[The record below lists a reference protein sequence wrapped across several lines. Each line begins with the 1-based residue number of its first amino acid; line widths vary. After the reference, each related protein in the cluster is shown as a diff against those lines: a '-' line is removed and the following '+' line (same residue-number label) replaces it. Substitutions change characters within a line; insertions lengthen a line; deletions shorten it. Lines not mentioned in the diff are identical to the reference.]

1 MVRMTDEQLVEYI
14 VSGGMVE
21 GPEQASEGYLAALEK
36 LLVGVADSEF
46 WGLAH
51 YYEAIKGAPTI
62 NAYMAGV
69 ALLQDEMGHATVAH
83 RLLRDIGVDTDYL
96 IYHRPLEE
104 LRHPYFFDIPMD
116 SWAEFAVATGLLD
129 RAGFH
134 LLGDI
139 YEGTSYA
146 PWKRALV
153 KVHREEDF
161 HMRLGERWMAKLG
174 ETDEGR
180 EEVQKA
186 IDWMFIMGLEF
197 FGQPDERKKNVGQL
211 NYRLR
216 SKPNDQIR
224 QGWLADCVPLM
235 ERLGYQ
241 VPAHF
246 DTATSQYVV
255 DCPFPL
261 DFDESAKRWRMED
274 GAVGWDR
281 VLERWKRRG
290 PGVEFCIEQV
300 RAGYRELR
308 GKAA

>member
-1 MVRMTDEQLVEYI
+1 MTEEQLVEHI
-14 VSGGMVE
+14 AGGGMIE
-21 GPEQASEGYLAALEK
+21 GPEQATDGYLHALEK

-51 YYEAIKGAPTI
+51 YYDAIKAAPSI

-83 RLLRDIGVDTDYL
+83 RLLRDIGVDTEYL

-104 LRHPYFFDIPMD
+104 LRHPYFFDIPMA

-174 ETDEGR
+174 ESDRGC
-180 EEVQKA
+180 EEVQRA

-211 NYRLR
+211 RYHLR

-224 QGWLADCVPLM
+224 QGWLADCVPM
-235 ERLGYQ
+235 IQRLGYR
-241 VPAHF
+241 VPAHL
-246 DTATSQYVV
+246 DPDSGQYVI

-261 DFDESAKRWRMED
+261 DFEESEKRWRVED

-281 VLERWKRRG
+281 VLARWKKRG
-290 PGVEFCIEQV
+290 PGVEYCINQV

-308 GKAA
+308 MQAA